1 MIEVRGL
8 IKRYAG
14 RTVSRNAVDGIDLDV
29 PEGKLVTLLGPSGC
43 GKTTTLRLIAGL
55 ERPDAGEI
63 RIGNRLMCAPA
74 DGVFVGVHHRP
85 IGVVFQSYAV
95 WPHMTAVQNV
105 MFPLRSGQKRLPKER
120 ARQRAMEALEMV
132 GLTEFADRPAPALSG
147 GQQQRVSLARALT
160 REPEVLLLDEPLSNL
175 DAGLRDRVRDEI
187 RAVQQRLGITT
198 VFVTHDQDEALAVS
212 DEVIVMDQGRIVER
226 GQAQDIYRCPRE
238 EFTARFMGI
247 SNSLPGTVETGAG
260 ELAEIALAHGRLRC
274 LTTGET
280 AVGSRVNV
288 FIRPESLVLSRKDP
302 SGRGWRG
309 TVEFSIYHGD
319 CWDYH
324 VRVGD
329 TLLRSRMYR
338 EKVGLTHGDP
348 VFVVPE
354 QDTAIAIPA
363 GRQDERPA
371 LAAS

>member
-1 MIEVRGL
+1 VIEVRGL
-8 IKRYAG
+8 TKRYPG

-55 ERPDAGEI
+55 ERPDGGRI
-63 RIGNRLMCAPA
+63 RIGERLMCAPA
-74 DGVFVGVHHRP
+74 EGVYVGVHHRP

-105 MFPLRSGQKRLPKER
+105 MFPLQSGQKRLPKAQ
-120 ARQRAMEALEMV
+120 ARRKAMEALEMV
-132 GLTEFADRPAPALSG
+132 GLAEFADRPAPALSG
-147 GQQQRVSLARALT
+147 GQQQRISLARALT

-226 GQAQDIYRCPRE
+226 GQAQDIYACPRE

-247 SNSLPGTVETGAG
+247 SNSLPGTVTAG
-260 ELAEIALAHGRLRC
+260 TASTAEIDLPYGRLRC
-274 LTTGET
+274 LTSGQA
-280 AVGSRVNV
+280 AVGSKVNV

-302 SGRGWRG
+302 SGRGWKG

-329 TLLRSRMYR
+329 VLLRSRMYR
-338 EKVGLTHGDP
+338 EKVGLRHGDP

-354 QDTAIAIPA
+354 EESAIAIP
-363 GRQDERPA
+363 ESPA
-371 LAAS
+371 AAASVA